1 MVVVATTTPSDGG
14 GAEALLPDEQ
24 AAMTARGTA
33 RRQADRIAGQRAAR
47 GAVGALT
54 GWERAA
60 YTITRASGGAP
71 VVEGPS
77 PGVAVSISHR
87 DGTGWAAACRRGRPG
102 LDVEAVALRPL
113 SWLRTWF
120 TVGEQERLADDPVA
134 QTEAWC
140 AKEAVLKALGTG
152 MAIHPREVEVVGR
165 HGVFV
170 PVMLH
175 GAAAQTHAAL
185 GGGRLVVT
193 VGRLDGLVA
202 AAALLSPGDGREAL
216 ASHRVA

>member
-1 MVVVATTTPSDGG
+1 MVAVATALPSDGG
-14 GAEALLPDEQ
+14 GAQALLPEEL

-54 GWERAA
+54 GWGPSD

-71 VVEGPS
+71 VVEGPD
-77 PGVAVSISHR
+77 PGVGVSISHR
-87 DGTGWAAACRRGRPG
+87 EGTGWAAACRRGRPG

-152 MAIHPREVEVVGR
+152 MALHPREVEVIDL

-175 GAAAQTHAAL
+175 GAAAQVHAEL

-202 AAALLSPGDGREAL
+202 AAALLSPGDGRETL